1 MRDGFIKKSIVFL
14 IFTLTVVLRTNAFFV
29 FSNSLGLNY
38 LYSDYSDFG
47 HWIYEPTKNVWKFID
62 EETGKPIKDS
72 TVVIDGVG
80 YTFGK
85 DGSLIGNRDFLDILS
100 NAISISNGKVTI
112 DNSENFGYDDEY
124 VEDNQESKESE
135 EDKDNKDSQDKK
147 DKKNEIEILKKE
159 FVSETGVS
167 GGFEHNAGK
176 YSFFT
181 YDAAGNKR
189 FLKKY
194 WINIRNGNEDY
205 YYATND
211 LNHMVTG
218 FYNIDGK
225 IYYFIEDG
233 IDKGQMATGFTII
246 NDETFVFDD
255 NGKFIDD
262 LTRLK
267 SLSKIPSLN
276 SMKSIIFNV
285 KN

>member
-1 MRDGFIKKSIVFL
+1 MRDRFIKKCIVFL
-14 IFTLTVVLRTNAFFV
+14 TFILTLVLWTNELFL
-29 FSNSLGLNY
+29 FSNSLDSLY
-38 LYSDYSDFG
+38 LISDYSDFG
-47 HWIYEPTKNVWKFID
+47 YWRYEPTKNVWQFID
-62 EETGKPIKDS
+62 EDGKLIKDR
-72 TVVIDGVG
+72 TIIIDGES

-85 DGSLIGNRDFLDILS
+85 DGSLIGNSNFMEILA

-112 DNSENFGYDDEY
+112 DNSENFDNDEY
-124 VEDNQESKESE
+124 VDDNQENQEK
-135 EDKDNKDSQDKK
+135 KDKK
-147 DKKNEIEILKKE
+147 DKKNEIEILKQE

-167 GGFEHNAGK
+167 GGFEQNAGK

-205 YYATND
+205 YYAVND

-233 IDKGQMATGFTII
+233 IDKGKMATGFTII

-262 LTRLK
+262 LTRIK

-276 SMKSIIFNV
+276 SMQSIIFNV

>member
-1 MRDGFIKKSIVFL
+1 MKKCIFFLVFVL
-14 IFTLTVVLRTNAFFV
+14 TLVLQANVFFV
-29 FSNSLGLNY
+29 FSNSLDSNY

-47 HWIYEPTKNVWKFID
+47 HWIYEPAKNVWQFID

-100 NAISISNGKVTI
+100 NAISISNGRVTI
-112 DNSENFGYDDEY
+112 DNSINFNGDENDDIENSS
-124 VEDNQESKESE
+124 EDESS
-135 EDKDNKDSQDKK
+135 
-147 DKKNEIEILKKE
+147 KNVASSINILETE

-167 GGFEHNAGK
+167 GGFENNGGR

-181 YDAAGNKR
+181 YDAVGNKR

-194 WINIRNGNEDY
+194 WINIKNGKDDY
-205 YYATND
+205 YYAVNEF
-211 LNHMVTG
+211 NNMVTG

-233 IDKGQMATGFTII
+233 IKKGQMATGFTTI
-246 NDETFVFDD
+246 NDEVFVFDD
-255 NGKFIDD
+255 SGRFIDD
-262 LTRLK
+262 LSRIK
-267 SLSKIPSLN
+267 SLNKIPAIN
-276 SMKSIIFNV
+276 SMQSIIFNV
-285 KN
+285 RK